1 MDNNSH
7 ITHEKQTIK
16 NEYIELK
23 ETVKEFTNIGIIAPI
38 DTTPNGYKTPCC
50 KNFIALNSGI
60 YNLTR

>member
-50 KNFIALNSGI
+50 KNFIALNS
-60 YNLTR
+60 